1 MIFRLSDYSDENAVA
16 NDHSPSKDYA
26 NNLNASD
33 QERDL
38 FLNNVDDEEKV
49 DAIDKPDVLDD
60 LQVDSMID
68 ENEEAEDEEFFD
80 L

>member
-1 MIFRLSDYSDENAVA
+1 M
-16 NDHSPSKDYA
+16 
-26 NNLNASD
+26 
-33 QERDL
+33 
-38 FLNNVDDEEKV
+38 DDEEKV
-49 DAIDKPDVLDD
+49 DAFDKPDVLND